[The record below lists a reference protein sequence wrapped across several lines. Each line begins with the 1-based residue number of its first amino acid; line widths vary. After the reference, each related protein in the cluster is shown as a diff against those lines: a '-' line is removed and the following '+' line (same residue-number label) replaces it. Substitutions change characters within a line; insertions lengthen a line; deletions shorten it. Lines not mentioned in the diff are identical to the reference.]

1 MKLSII
7 VPVYN
12 IGGFI
17 EHCVRSVQSLKTEFE
32 LILVDDG
39 STDGSGALCDALA
52 RKDGRLRV
60 IHQEN
65 GGLSAA
71 RNTGI
76 KNSRGDYL
84 MFLDGDDMLDAP
96 AADRLLSALDF
107 APDVIVGLYKNYY
120 TDRQSACPE
129 DDGGISAR
137 EGLVGAGEFLKLLP
151 KDGRSFYMIACR
163 FVVRREFIKRHAL
176 LFLPGIYHEDEEW
189 TARLMC
195 AAESVYISRE
205 YFYYYRQNRA
215 GAITAAVKP
224 KHIRDCFTILE
235 RDGALLDRLKN
246 DSARREYLMDRMG
259 QLWLNIVLN
268 FHVLPHEEREEALRR
283 LKAHLKTGRLKLHG
297 TVGRISAASVR
308 LLGVKATAEL
318 LGTVKA
324 CKEKLKQAK

>member
-1 MKLSII
+1 MKLSIV

-17 EHCVRSVQSLKTEFE
+17 EECVRSVQSLQTEFE

-39 STDGSGALCDALA
+39 STDGGGALCDALA
-52 RKDGRLRV
+52 HEDGRVRV
-60 IHQEN
+60 VHREN

-76 KNSRGDYL
+76 ENSRGDYI

-96 AADRLLSALDF
+96 AADRLLSALDS
-107 APDVIVGLYKNYY
+107 APDVVVGLYKNYY
-120 TDRQSACPE
+120 ADRQSACPE
-129 DDGGISAR
+129 DDGGLSAL
-137 EGLVGAGEFLKLLP
+137 EGLVGTRKFLKLLP
-151 KDGRSFYMIACR
+151 KDGRSFYMTACR
-163 FVVRREFIKRHAL
+163 FVVRRELIERHGL

-195 AAESVYISRE
+195 AAENVYISRE
-205 YFYYYRQNRA
+205 YFYHYRQNRA
-215 GAITAAVKP
+215 GAITASVKP

-235 RDGALLDRLKN
+235 RDGALLDRLWG
-246 DSARREYLMDRMG
+246 DPVRREYLQDRMG

-268 FHVLPHEEREEALRR
+268 LHVLPQKEREEALRR
-283 LKAHLKTGRLKLHG
+283 LKAHLKNGRLRFNG
-297 TVGRISAASVR
+297 VVGSLSSASAR

-318 LGTVKA
+318 LDMAKK